1 MPREATEDA
10 LVAKWVEKA
19 NERELPVL
27 SATLGEIEKALSD
40 EEYSAFSLARVI
52 LQDPPLTSRVLRV
65 ANSVFY
71 NPGGRQISMVSRAV
85 ITLGFDAVR
94 SICTSIAIIETFL
107 KGPSRDRL
115 LDEIARALH
124 AAVVARHLA
133 RFRHDPAPE
142 EVFVSTLLRRIGH
155 VVFWSLGGDQV
166 DALDEAIKSGA
177 DPERLEVET
186 LGFAI
191 RKLSQALVVA
201 WRLPKLVESG
211 PHAESRRAMED
222 LAWAVAVECPKG
234 WASAGVRRVA
244 GDAAWIL
251 SCDEQGAFAVL
262 KKLAAEAADYA
273 LALGSKDVAC
283 RIPSSS
289 GPSSSQVPE
298 EDPSA
303 MGESD
308 KDAEMQ
314 VLHEITS
321 ILLDRLDVNSIFQ
334 MVLEGIHRGV
344 GMDRTALAL
353 LDPRT
358 GEFRCRF
365 ALGKH
370 RREFMERF
378 KFRLRGETRHA
389 LIEIVDACSSQIL
402 DPSAKDPDGQFWHP
416 LYGLFEGEPF
426 LAQAVAVGGRAL
438 GVFVADR
445 HSTGRSLDRDAWD
458 NFRLLCRQADIALAL
473 AVANR
478 SA

>member
-1 MPREATEDA
+1 MPRGATEEKLIA
-10 LVAKWVEKA
+10 RWVEKA
-19 NERELPVL
+19 NEQELPVL
-27 SATLGEIEKALSD
+27 SATLGEIEKALSN

-94 SICTSIAIIETFL
+94 SICTSIAIIETFM
-107 KGPSRDRL
+107 KGASRDRL

-133 RFRHDPAPE
+133 RVRHDPAPE

-155 VVFWSLGGDQV
+155 VVFWSLGGAEV
-166 DALDEAIKSGA
+166 EALDEALRSGA
-177 DPERLEVET
+177 DPEALEIET

-191 RKLSQALVVA
+191 RKLSQELVGA
-201 WRLPKLVESG
+201 WRLPALVESG

-222 LAWAVAVECPKG
+222 LAWMVAAECPKG
-234 WASAGVRRVA
+234 WASAGVRRVV

-251 SCDEQGAFAVL
+251 SCDETAALAVL
-262 KKLAAEAADYA
+262 KRLAAEAADYA

-283 RIPSSS
+283 RIPS
-289 GPSSSQVPE
+289 PSSPSGVQATE

-353 LDPRT
+353 LDPRS
-358 GEFRCRF
+358 GEVRCRF

-378 KFRLRGETRHA
+378 RFQLRGGKRHA
-389 LIEIVDACSSQIL
+389 LVEIVETCSSQIL
-402 DPSAKDPDGQFWHP
+402 DPSAKDPDDAFWHP

-478 SA
+478 AA